1 MNEAQEELLIVKRIV
16 YIDQNLL
23 GELTETGGGGQPRQA
38 FTDWA

>member
-23 GELTETGGGGQPRQA
+23 GELTGTGGGG
-38 FTDWA
+38 